1 MMKYPSDR
9 FELGRIIKRLRK
21 ERGLGIRPFAEL
33 AGLSP
38 QGLINIEQGHRSPKF
53 ETIVAVLAALNARM
67 CIDEQA
73 DNEDHGRTG

>member
-1 MMKYPSDR
+1 MKYPSDR
-9 FELGRIIKRLRK
+9 FQLGREIKRLRK

-53 ETIVAVLAALNARM
+53 ETIVVVLAALNARM
-67 CIDEQA
+67 CIDEQVS
-73 DNEDHGRTG
+73 DKDTGRAG